1 MSRDGAR
8 VPADLR
14 VRPHQRVAVRNRL
27 DAVGLVCAEA
37 VAEVIAEDT
46 GLTDEDASLLGM
58 ALTGLAQVS
67 ARHWLAQGSDVPKD
81 EAARLVGALAWRG
94 LGWLPQ
100 GGRGRFL
107 PDCPA
112 R

>member
-1 MSRDGAR
+1 M
-8 VPADLR
+8 
-14 VRPHQRVAVRNRL
+14 
-27 DAVGLVCAEA
+27 GLVCAEA

-58 ALTGLAQVS
+58 ALTGMAQVS

-81 EAARLVGALAWRG
+81 EAASCGRARLARARLV
-94 LGWLPQ
+94 PQ
-100 GGRGRFL
+100 GGRGRFR
-107 PDCPA
+107 DPA